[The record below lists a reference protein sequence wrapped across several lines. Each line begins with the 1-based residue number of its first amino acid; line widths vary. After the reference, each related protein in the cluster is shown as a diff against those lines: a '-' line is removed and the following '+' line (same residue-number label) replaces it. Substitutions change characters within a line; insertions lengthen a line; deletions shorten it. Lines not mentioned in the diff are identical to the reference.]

1 MLRKNI
7 VLQTYR
13 LIQNSYTCTYLYDT
27 NLANLQGK
35 NIKRNNQFSE
45 HRASNIEHRISHYL
59 CKKFNKINMSFETL
73 GLSES
78 LLKAI
83 AKQQYPNP
91 FPIQQQA
98 IPAILAG
105 KDIQGIA
112 QTGSGK
118 TASFVLP
125 ILELFQRKKVS
136 RSLHLKV
143 LILVPTRE
151 LALQISEV
159 IFNFAENLPIKVK
172 NLAVFGGVP
181 LNQQMVKLRDTEILV
196 ATPGRLLDLIST
208 QSVNL
213 GKIEILVLDEAD
225 KMLDL
230 GFQDEMTHLFKLMP
244 NKRQNIL
251 FSATLDTKLE
261 IIKEN
266 LLCEPVKIEIEPEV
280 ENLDLI
286 KQTAYLVSPERKGP
300 LLRHLIKSQNMT
312 QVLVFVSSVRTAD
325 NLVDKLK
332 KNGIN
337 ALAIHSKKTQ
347 GARTEALRNFK
358 TGKTTVLVATDLAS
372 RGIDIQFLPFV
383 INYELPR
390 SPKDYIH
397 RIGRTGRATAS
408 GEAISLICS
417 EDEHHFKIIHKKMG
431 RKVEVIDGNLVEVS

>member
-1 MLRKNI
+1 
-7 VLQTYR
+7 
-13 LIQNSYTCTYLYDT
+13 
-27 NLANLQGK
+27 
-35 NIKRNNQFSE
+35 
-45 HRASNIEHRISHYL
+45 
-59 CKKFNKINMSFETL
+59 MSFESL

-83 AKQQYPNP
+83 AKQQYPSP

-118 TASFVLP
+118 TAGFVLP
-125 ILELFQRKKVS
+125 ILELFQRKKPS
-136 RSLHLKV
+136 RNLYLKV

-159 IFNFAENLPIKVK
+159 ISTFSENLPIKVK

-181 LNQQMVKLRDTEILV
+181 LNQQMVKLKDTEILV

-230 GFQDEMTHLFKLMP
+230 GFQEEMANLFKLMP
-244 NKRQNIL
+244 AKRQNIL

-280 ENLDLI
+280 DNLELI

-300 LLRHLIKSQNMT
+300 LLRHLIQSQNMT

-358 TGKTTVLVATDLAS
+358 IGKTPVLVATDLAS

-397 RIGRTGRATAS
+397 RIGRTGRATSS
-408 GEAISLICS
+408 GEAISLICP
-417 EDEHHFKIIHKKMG
+417 EDEHHFKIIQKKMG
-431 RKVEVIDGNLVEVS
+431 KKVEMIEAEVDV

>member
-1 MLRKNI
+1 
-7 VLQTYR
+7 
-13 LIQNSYTCTYLYDT
+13 
-27 NLANLQGK
+27 
-35 NIKRNNQFSE
+35 
-45 HRASNIEHRISHYL
+45 
-59 CKKFNKINMSFETL
+59 MSFESL

-78 LLKAI
+78 LLRAI
-83 AKQQYPNP
+83 AKQQYPSP

-118 TASFVLP
+118 TASFILP
-125 ILELFQRKKVS
+125 ILELFQRKKAS

-172 NLAVFGGVP
+172 NFAVFGGVP
-181 LNQQMVKLRDTEILV
+181 LNQQMVKLKDTEILV

-230 GFQDEMTHLFKLMP
+230 GFQEEMANLFKLMP
-244 NKRQNIL
+244 TKRQNIL

-266 LLCEPVKIEIEPEV
+266 LLCEPLKIEIEPEV
-280 ENLDLI
+280 DNLELI
-286 KQTAYLVSPERKGP
+286 RQTAYLVSPERKGP
-300 LLRHLIKSQNMT
+300 LLRHLIQSQNMT

-358 TGKTTVLVATDLAS
+358 IGKTPVLVATDLAS

-397 RIGRTGRATAS
+397 RIGRTGRATSS
-408 GEAISLICS
+408 GEAISIICP
-417 EDEHHFKIIHKKMG
+417 EDEHHFKIIQKKMG
-431 RKVEVIDGNLVEVS
+431 KKVEIIEAEVEVT

>member
-1 MLRKNI
+1 
-7 VLQTYR
+7 
-13 LIQNSYTCTYLYDT
+13 
-27 NLANLQGK
+27 
-35 NIKRNNQFSE
+35 
-45 HRASNIEHRISHYL
+45 
-59 CKKFNKINMSFETL
+59 MSFKSL

-83 AKQQYPNP
+83 AKQQYPSP

-118 TASFVLP
+118 TAGFVLP
-125 ILELFQRKKVS
+125 ILELFQRKKPS
-136 RSLHLKV
+136 RNLYLKV

-159 IFNFAENLPIKVK
+159 ISTFSENLPIKVK

-181 LNQQMVKLRDTEILV
+181 LNQQMVKLKDTEILV

-230 GFQDEMTHLFKLMP
+230 GFQEEMANLFKLMP
-244 NKRQNIL
+244 SKRQNIL

-261 IIKEN
+261 TIKEN

-280 ENLDLI
+280 DNLELI

-300 LLRHLIKSQNMT
+300 LLRHLIASQNMT

-358 TGKTTVLVATDLAS
+358 IGKTPVLVATDLAS

-390 SPKDYIH
+390 SPKDYVH
-397 RIGRTGRATAS
+397 RIGRTGRATSS
-408 GEAISLICS
+408 GEAISLICP
-417 EDEHHFKIIHKKMG
+417 EDEHHFKIIQKKMG
-431 RKVEVIDGNLVEVS
+431 KKVEMVEAEVDV

>member
-1 MLRKNI
+1 
-7 VLQTYR
+7 
-13 LIQNSYTCTYLYDT
+13 
-27 NLANLQGK
+27 
-35 NIKRNNQFSE
+35 
-45 HRASNIEHRISHYL
+45 
-59 CKKFNKINMSFETL
+59 MSFETL
-73 GLSES
+73 GLSKS

-125 ILELFQRKKVS
+125 ILELFQRKKS
-136 RSLHLKV
+136 LRSLHLKV

-159 IFNFAENLPIKVK
+159 ISNFAENLPIKVK
-172 NLAVFGGVP
+172 NLAVFGGIP
-181 LNQQMVKLRDTEILV
+181 LNQQMTKLRDTEILV

-266 LLCEPVKIEIEPEV
+266 LMCEPIKIKIEPEI
-280 ENLDLI
+280 ENLELI

-300 LLRHLIKSQNMT
+300 LLRHLIQSQNMT

-347 GARTEALRNFK
+347 GARTEALKNFK
-358 TGKTTVLVATDLAS
+358 IGKIPVLVATDLAS

-390 SPKDYIH
+390 SPKDYVH
-397 RIGRTGRATAS
+397 RIGRTGRATIS
-408 GEAISLICS
+408 GEAISLICP
-417 EDEHHFKIIHKKMG
+417 EDEHHFKIIQKKMG
-431 RKVEVIDGNLVEVS
+431 KKVQIIDTEVEIS

>member
-1 MLRKNI
+1 
-7 VLQTYR
+7 
-13 LIQNSYTCTYLYDT
+13 
-27 NLANLQGK
+27 
-35 NIKRNNQFSE
+35 
-45 HRASNIEHRISHYL
+45 
-59 CKKFNKINMSFETL
+59 MSFESL

-83 AKQQYPNP
+83 AKQQYPSP

-125 ILELFQRKKVS
+125 ILELFQRKKAS
-136 RSLHLKV
+136 RNLHLKV

-159 IFNFAENLPIKVK
+159 IFNFSENLPIKVK

-196 ATPGRLLDLIST
+196 ATPGRLIDLIST

-230 GFQDEMTHLFKLMP
+230 GFQEEMTHLFKLMP
-244 NKRQNIL
+244 SKRQNIL

-266 LLCEPVKIEIEPEV
+266 LLCEPVRIEIEPEV

-300 LLRHLIKSQNMT
+300 LLRHLIESQNMT

-358 TGKTTVLVATDLAS
+358 TGKTPVLVATDLAS

-390 SPKDYIH
+390 SPKDYVH
-397 RIGRTGRATAS
+397 RIGRTGRAAAS
-408 GEAISLICS
+408 GEAISLICP
-417 EDEHHFKIIHKKMG
+417 EDEHHFKIIQKKMG
-431 RKVEVIDGNLVEVS
+431 RKVEMIEAEVDA

>member
-1 MLRKNI
+1 
-7 VLQTYR
+7 
-13 LIQNSYTCTYLYDT
+13 
-27 NLANLQGK
+27 
-35 NIKRNNQFSE
+35 
-45 HRASNIEHRISHYL
+45 
-59 CKKFNKINMSFETL
+59 MSFESL

-83 AKQQYPNP
+83 AKQQYPSP

-125 ILELFQRKKVS
+125 ILELFQRKKSS

-181 LNQQMVKLRDTEILV
+181 LNQQMVKLKDTEILV

-230 GFQDEMTHLFKLMP
+230 GFQEEMANLFKLMP
-244 NKRQNIL
+244 PKRQNIL

-280 ENLDLI
+280 DNLELI

-300 LLRHLIKSQNMT
+300 LLRHLIESQNMT

-358 TGKTTVLVATDLAS
+358 TGKTPVLVATDLAS

-408 GEAISLICS
+408 GEAISLICP
-417 EDEHHFKIIHKKMG
+417 EDEHHFKIIQKKMG
-431 RKVEVIDGNLVEVS
+431 KKVEMIEAEVEIS

>member
-1 MLRKNI
+1 
-7 VLQTYR
+7 
-13 LIQNSYTCTYLYDT
+13 
-27 NLANLQGK
+27 
-35 NIKRNNQFSE
+35 
-45 HRASNIEHRISHYL
+45 
-59 CKKFNKINMSFETL
+59 MSFQSL

-125 ILELFQRKKVS
+125 ILELFQRKKAS
-136 RSLHLKV
+136 RILHLKV

-181 LNQQMVKLRDTEILV
+181 LNQQMVKLKDTEILV

-230 GFQDEMTHLFKLMP
+230 GFQEEMAHLFKQMP
-244 NKRQNIL
+244 LKRQNIL

-280 ENLDLI
+280 DNWELI

-300 LLRHLIKSQNMT
+300 LLRHLIQSQNMT

-358 TGKTTVLVATDLAS
+358 IGKTPVLVATDLAS

-408 GEAISLICS
+408 GEAISLICP
-417 EDEHHFKIIHKKMG
+417 EDEHHFKIIQKKMG
-431 RKVEVIDGNLVEVS
+431 KKVEMIEAEVEV